1 MRKALENVE
10 NCVVVR
16 NIKHSL
22 KVTDERELTENTISG
37 LRESGVKIFWKFWL
51 DIECLVENSRVVG
64 RIIAENIETLEPGL
78 KLWGT

>member
-10 NCVVVR
+10 NFVVVR

-22 KVTDERELTENTISG
+22 KVADERELTENSIDG

-64 RIIAENIETLEPGL
+64 CIIAENIETFEPGL
-78 KLWGT
+78 KLRGT